1 MAGNKFRGKTCQEE
15 KFKFNKNQ
23 KYVTLS
29 NLKILSK
36 PLDNKKY
43 RTGIEIKKGQILL
56 DIYDILNQRDG
67 TYAKILTPYS
77 KKFTYVKISDDKGNI
92 FVEEFKEQKKNI
104 ELKKH
109 SYTTIG
115 EIRLNDI
122 KNNELELMQSNPE
135 YKQTQLFIK
144 ESSKIIEQKL
154 NSQNIQNLMKEI
166 EIEQNEIDKKI
177 IQFKSF
183 LFDLGFCLDSI
194 CNSPSQVKCFIQS
207 VVGRDLITWIKLDT
221 KERLI
226 NLINSCGIKNIKY
239 SLKAMDIFCEFI
251 LDKFWNKKDEDKN
264 NKLLN
269 LNGKSLDYYNFSIY
283 LRNKNELS
291 LEFKEILEKHK
302 ELEDEFKKSEN
313 KEEILIKYINIIY

>member
-67 TYAKILTPYS
+67 TYAKILTQKS
-77 KKFTYVKISDDKGNI
+77 KKFTYVKITDDKGNI
-92 FVEEFKEQKKNI
+92 FKEKFKEQNKNI

-135 YKQTQLFIK
+135 YKKTQLFIK

-166 EIEQNEIDKKI
+166 EQNEIDNKNT
-177 IQFKSF
+177 QFKSF
-183 LFDLGFCLDSI
+183 LFDLGFCLDAI
-194 CNSPSQVKCFIQS
+194 CNPLSQVKCFIQS

-221 KERLI
+221 KERLV
-226 NLINSCGIKNIKY
+226 NLVNSCGIKKIKS
-239 SLKAMDIFCEFI
+239 SLNAMDIFGEFI
-251 LDKFWNKKDEDKN
+251 LNKFWNKKDEDKN
-264 NKLLN
+264 NKFLN
-269 LNGKSLDYYNFSIY
+269 LDGKTLDYYNFSIY